1 MHLEGLLNEIEGTV
15 RSQIAIG
22 ANNRAVESAAGI
34 VMAALRPALNQA
46 AFSLAEQ
53 AALEVS
59 AQLSG
64 QTVEVVVA
72 DGEPVLRV
80 TESAG
85 DDSTSSPEEDLSA
98 RITLRLP
105 PSVKNLVEE
114 AAGGSGSSVNQW
126 VVEALSRGAK
136 GKSRGKSETRTFDL

>member
-1 MHLEGLLNEIEGTV
+1 MQLEGLLNEIEGTV

-22 ANNRAVESAAGI
+22 SNDSSVETAAGL

-46 AFSLAEQ
+46 AFALAEQ

-59 AQLSG
+59 AQLPG
-64 QTVEVVVA
+64 HDVEVVLS
-72 DGEPVLRV
+72 DGEPVLKV
-80 TESAG
+80 SDESGRPA
-85 DDSTSSPEEDLSA
+85 STSSDEDLSA

-114 AAGGSGSSVNQW
+114 AAGGSGASVNTW
-126 VVEALSRGAK
+126 VVDALSKGAK
-136 GKSRGKSETRTFDL
+136 TKSRGKSETGTIDL

>member
-1 MHLEGLLNEIEGTV
+1 MQLEGLLNEIEGTV

-22 ANNRAVESAAGI
+22 SNDQAVETAAGL

-64 QTVEVVVA
+64 QKVDVVIA
-72 DGEPVLRV
+72 DGEPVLKV
-80 TESAG
+80 SESQSV
-85 DDSTSSPEEDLSA
+85 DDSSTLEEDLSA

-114 AAGGSGSSVNQW
+114 AAGGSGSSVNTW
-126 VVEALSRGAK
+126 VVEALSKGAK
-136 GKSRGKSETRTFDL
+136 SRSRGKSETGTIDL